1 MPQVHNVC
9 IKNALP
15 NLDSSPKRVLDLI
28 MINRSA
34 HLQSWQD
41 IRAGK
46 HTQIEVITVTFIFD
60 IAIEK
65 IKPYGVA
72 RPVLCEVVQ
81 PQSSRWDQAR
91 DRHTYRLG
99 RQRAPIVGKLHNQ
112 RAVSCGLKPTTVV
125 KGGIVVADTG
135 VVTPKRHLQMVVI
148 VVFEQH
154 TSQVHFKSL
163 RISFTN
169 HNFRENAGLI
179 VDPGSEQ

>member
-1 MPQVHNVC
+1 DKKIRPLAILAGYSDGQTDRDRSDYCYFHLRYRHREDQAVWC
-9 IKNALP
+9 RSTRTLRG
-15 NLDSSPKRVLDLI
+15 SSTP
-28 MINRSA
+28 
-34 HLQSWQD
+34 
-41 IRAGK
+41 
-46 HTQIEVITVTFIFD
+46 
-60 IAIEK
+60 
-65 IKPYGVA
+65 
-72 RPVLCEVVQ
+72 
-81 PQSSRWDQAR
+81 SSRGDQTSDR
-91 DRHTYRLG
+91 DAYCLG